1 MNKSKRKMIRFR
13 QSTYAYILI
22 APGLILVMLIL
33 VYPLLRGI
41 VSSFFTQ
48 APASMKFASFA
59 GLDYYKDLLKDDIFA
74 KALKN
79 SAIWTVT
86 IVAAQYIIGLGIAL
100 ILNKDFK
107 GRGIYRSLIL
117 IPWVVPNIAAA
128 MTWKWMY
135 AGQYGIIN
143 FILKNLGII
152 AKDVDWLGSSKTAFG
167 ALIVTAVW
175 KGIPFITIVLL
186 AALQSIDTSQYEAVR
201 IDGGSPLQGFR
212 HITLPG
218 IKEVSI
224 TTVLL
229 VTIWTFNQFDL
240 VYAMTK
246 GGPSNST
253 QIVPVYTYMTAFNFF
268 NLNSAAA
275 IGVVGLL
282 IVGVFAVMYILH
294 GRKGEKAL

>member
-1 MNKSKRKMIRFR
+1 MIKKRHRIK
-13 QSTYAYILI
+13 QSSYAYILI

-33 VYPLLRGI
+33 VYPLLRGV

-48 APASMKFASFA
+48 EPASMKFASFA
-59 GLDYYKDLLKDDIFA
+59 GFDYFQQLLKDQIFSR
-74 KALKN
+74 ALGN
-79 SAIWTVT
+79 SAIWTFA
-86 IVAAQYIIGLGIAL
+86 IVAAQYIIGLCIAL
-100 ILNKDFK
+100 LLNRDFK

-143 FILKNLGII
+143 YILKGLGII
-152 AKDVDWLGSSKTAFG
+152 SSDVDWLGSSKTAFG
-167 ALIVTAVW
+167 ALIVTAIW
-175 KGIPFITIVLL
+175 KGIPFIAIVLL
-186 AALQSIDTSQYEAVR
+186 AALQSIDTSLFEAVR

-212 HITLPG
+212 YITLPG
-218 IKEVSI
+218 IKKVSI
-224 TTVLL
+224 TTILL
-229 VTIWTFNQFDL
+229 VIIWTFNQFDL

-268 NLNSAAA
+268 NLNYAAA
-275 IGVVGLL
+275 IGVIGLL
-282 IVGVFAVMYILH
+282 IVGVFAVAYIRH
-294 GRKGEKAL
+294 DGKGE